1 MDLGDRTRREEFLRG
16 LRWLERAISTR
27 AAKCRFRW
35 RTTFVLADAEW
46 TSEHEPPDRSDETR
60 DVLTYPALA
69 SCLRF
74 V

>member
-1 MDLGDRTRREEFLRG
+1 M
-16 LRWLERAISTR
+16 R
-27 AAKCRFRW
+27 AAKRRFRW
-35 RTTFVLADAEW
+35 RTTFVIADAEW
-46 TSEHEPPDRSDETR
+46 TSEHEPPHLDDAAL